1 MGKVNWSLVE
11 ADFLATG
18 LSYSRLAKKHGLSLS
33 AVKKRA
39 ASGHWQD
46 RLRELRAREE
56 AVEEPAV
63 EILQP
68 EELALET
75 RQARR
80 MRLQDA
86 ADRIMEK
93 INRALEELEPDNT
106 YALSTLVRALK
117 DLRELQG
124 LQKDA
129 LDLAEQQ
136 ARIAKLRSG
145 IRDMDSESGGGV
157 LLIPAVDEAMRPPE
171 ESAPLPEEHE
181 KGGLSLEHEPDD

>member
-124 LQKDA
+124 LGTDP
-129 LDLAEQQ
+129 LDLEEQQ
-136 ARIAKLRSG
+136 TRIEKMRSE
-145 IRDMDSESGGGV
+145 IRRSEEENGAGGV
-157 LLIPAVDEAMRPPE
+157 VLLPPVETAE
-171 ESAPLPEEHE
+171 EPE
-181 KGGLSLEHEPDD
+181 S

>member
-1 MGKVNWSLVE
+1 MGETNWSLVE

-33 AVKKRA
+33 AVKRRGA
-39 ASGHWQD
+39 AGRWQE
-46 RLRELRAREE
+46 RLRVLRAREE
-56 AVEEPAV
+56 AAGEQAV

-75 RQARR
+75 RQTRR

-124 LQKDA
+124 LQKDT

-136 ARIAKLRSG
+136 ARIAKLRSET
-145 IRDMDSESGGGV
+145 RDPDSESGGGV
-157 LLIPAVDEAMRPPE
+157 LVLPAADGELQPPE
-171 ESAPLPEEHE
+171 ESAPPQTEDREKEE
-181 KGGLSLEHEPDD
+181 LL

>member
-1 MGKVNWSLVE
+1 MGDTDWSLVE

-33 AVKKRA
+33 AVKRK
-39 ASGHWQD
+39 ASAGHWQE
-46 RLRELRAREE
+46 RLRELRTREE

-68 EELALET
+68 EDLALET

-124 LQKDA
+124 FQKDA

-136 ARIAKLRSG
+136 ARIAKLRSEV
-145 IRDMDSESGGGV
+145 RDTEGESGGV
-157 LLIPAVDEAMRPPE
+157 LVLPAVDGELRPPE
-171 ESAPLPEEHE
+171 ESAPAQPEDREME
-181 KGGLSLEHEPDD
+181 ELR